1 MAGPRWG
8 EWWRVTRY
16 TLFTGVAPQVAVARS
31 PALRRLRVVAYCA
44 VGFWG
49 GFVALLTAPGSVRGT
64 PLAVLIALVVTTPAV
79 IAIRSPLWAWRV
91 ALVLIVLT
99 PLLHPGS
106 MRQWG
111 WAWSP
116 GLALVTGLL
125 LYVVAESHTQGV
137 VARVAVVTGAVLP
150 LHVGDWRDWLMLLV
164 MMTVLLVLGNTVRQ
178 RRIAEDQR
186 AAAATRSA
194 VFAERARIAREL
206 HDVVAH
212 HMSVLTL
219 RTDSAR
225 FRFPDL
231 PSDVRAEFAELS
243 ETAREGMV
251 EMRRLLGVLRAEGAD
266 AEATAPQPG
275 AHQVG
280 ELAERVRA
288 LGMDCE
294 VQVRGDF
301 DHLPAGVALSVYRI
315 VQEAL
320 SNAARHATGS
330 RIAVE
335 LAADEVSVQVVVR
348 NTAGA
353 RPAERGGPGHGL
365 LGMRERVAMLGGT
378 LEAGATGDGG
388 FRVAAW
394 LPVVEREEHG

>member
-1 MAGPRWG
+1 MAGSRAS
-8 EWWRVTRY
+8 EWWRWTRY
-16 TLFTGVAPQVAVARS
+16 TLFTGTAPQVEVARS
-31 PALRRLRVVAYCA
+31 PALRRLRVVVYCA

-49 GFVALLTAPGSVRGT
+49 GFVALLTAPGSMRGT
-64 PLAVLIALVVTTPAV
+64 PLAVLIALVVTAPAV
-79 IAIRSPLWAWRV
+79 VAIRSPLWAWRL

-99 PLLHPGS
+99 PLVHPGS
-106 MRQWG
+106 LRQWG

-116 GLALVTGLL
+116 GLALVTGLV
-125 LYVVAESHTQGV
+125 LYVVAESHTQRV
-137 VARVAVVTGAVLP
+137 VARVAVVTAAVLP
-150 LHVGDWRDWLMLLV
+150 LHVGDPRNWLMLLA

-178 RRIAEDQR
+178 RRIAEAQR
-186 AAAATRSA
+186 AAAATKSA

-251 EMRRLLGVLRAEGAD
+251 EMRRLLGVLRAEGA
-266 AEATAPQPG
+266 EQPTEPQPV
-275 AHQVG
+275 AHQID
-280 ELAERVRA
+280 ELVERVRA

-294 VQVRGDF
+294 VQLRGDF
-301 DHLPAGVALSVYRI
+301 DDLPAGVALSVYRI

-330 RIAVE
+330 RVAVE
-335 LAADEVSVQVVVR
+335 LMVDEVSVQAVVR
-348 NTAGA
+348 NTAGDT
-353 RPAERGGPGHGL
+353 PAERGGPGHGL

-394 LPVVEREEHG
+394 LPVAEREEHG

>member
-1 MAGPRWG
+1 MAGSRWG
-8 EWWRVTRY
+8 EWWRWTRY
-16 TLFTGVAPQVAVARS
+16 TLFTGNAPQVAVTRS
-31 PALRRLRVVAYCA
+31 PALRRLRVVAYCGI
-44 VGFWG
+44 GFWG
-49 GFVALLTAPGSVRGT
+49 GFVALLTAPGTMRGT
-64 PLAVLIALVVTTPAV
+64 PLAVALAVVVAVPAV
-79 IAIRSPLWAWRV
+79 LALRSPLWAWRL
-91 ALVLIVLT
+91 ALVLIGLS
-99 PLLHPGS
+99 PLVYPGS
-106 MRQWG
+106 ARQWG

-116 GLALVTGLL
+116 GLALVTALV

-150 LHVGDWRDWLMLLV
+150 LHVGDWRDWLMLLA

-231 PSDVRAEFAELS
+231 PADERAEFAELS

-251 EMRRLLGVLRAEGAD
+251 EMRRLLGVLRTENTGEPAE
-266 AEATAPQPG
+266 PQPG
-275 AHQVG
+275 ASRIG
-280 ELAERVRA
+280 ELADRVRA

-294 VQVRGDF
+294 VDLRGDF
-301 DHLPAGVALSVYRI
+301 DEVPAGGALSVYRI

-330 RIAVE
+330 RVAVE
-335 LAADEVSVQVVVR
+335 LMVDEVSVQAVVR

-353 RPAERGGPGHGL
+353 APAERGGPGHGL

-378 LEAGATGDGG
+378 LEAGATADGG

-394 LPVVEREEHG
+394 LPVAEREEHG

>member
-1 MAGPRWG
+1 MASTRWG
-8 EWWRVTRY
+8 EWARVVRS
-16 TLFTGVAPQVAVARS
+16 TLFTGARPQAEVSRS
-31 PALRRLRVVAYCA
+31 AALRRLRVVVYCA

-49 GFVALLTAPGSVRGT
+49 AFVAVLTAPGSLRGT
-64 PLAVLIALVVTTPAV
+64 AFAVPVALAIAAPAVLAV
-79 IAIRSPLWAWRV
+79 RSPLWAWRV
-91 ALVLIVLT
+91 LLVLIALT
-99 PLLHPGS
+99 PLAHPGS
-106 MRQWG
+106 AAQWG

-116 GLALVTGLL
+116 GLALVTALV
-125 LYVVAESHTQGV
+125 LYVVAESHEQGV
-137 VARVAVVTGAVLP
+137 VAVVAVVTAALLP
-150 LHVGDWRDWLMLLV
+150 LHVGDFRDWLLLV
-164 MMTVLLVLGNTVRQ
+164 VMMVVVLVLGNTVRQ
-178 RRIAEDQR
+178 RRIAEHQR
-186 AAAATRSA
+186 AAAATRTA

-231 PSDVRAEFAELS
+231 PSEVRAEFAELS

-251 EMRRLLGVLRAEGAD
+251 EMRRLLGVLRAEGT
-266 AEATAPQPG
+266 EVPTEPQPVAPQITG
-275 AHQVG
+275 LVD
-280 ELAERVRA
+280 RVRA
-288 LGMDCE
+288 LGVECE
-294 VQVRGDF
+294 LEVRGDL
-301 DHLPAGVALSVYRI
+301 DALPAGVALSIHRI

-330 RIAVE
+330 RITVE
-335 LAADEVSVQVVVR
+335 LAVDEVSVQAVVR

-353 RPAERGGPGHGL
+353 RPAERTGPGHGL
-365 LGMRERVAMLGGT
+365 LGMRERVAVLGGT

-394 LPVVEREEHG
+394 LPVAEREAQ